1 MKAAEVKP
9 GLLVRRIGSQTAS
22 GTATSASPVKDTI
35 HAKGT
40 ARVGV
45 TLSGIALLHGK
56 PRGVLVQWSNA
67 SNSELIA
74 VHRLEVLGDAPVPEV
89 PIEKIKLSPGRQGHL
104 RYQLY
109 FAFPGVATPHI
120 VRTKRRYNKRKLAHQ
135 AHQQRHQLSLF
146 ES

>member
-1 MKAAEVKP
+1 MKAADVRP
-9 GLLVRRIGSQTAS
+9 GLMVRRIGSQTKGGHA
-22 GTATSASPVKDTI
+22 ANSASPVKDTI
-35 HAKGT
+35 HAKNS

-45 TLSGIALLHGK
+45 TLTGIAMLHGK

-74 VHRLEVLGDAPVPEV
+74 VHRLEVLGDASVPEV
-89 PIEKIKLSPGRQGHL
+89 PIERQRVCPG

-120 VRTKRRYNKRKLAHQ
+120 VRTKRRYARRKLTHQ
-135 AHQQRHQLSLF
+135 NQLSLF
-146 ES
+146 ETAVTSEHV